1 MRTDQEIKQDVE
13 RELRYDPDIDAT
25 DIGVAVQDGVVTLA
39 GFVRTYGDKWTAER
53 DAKRVLGVR
62 AVANDL
68 DVRLPVTD
76 VRTDPEI
83 AREVARQIK
92 HFLPLPSEHITATVR
107 DGVVTLEGEV
117 EWKFESQRAEDAVR
131 LVKGVKGVTNL
142 VAVKPK
148 GEAEAAEVQRRIE
161 EALVRNAELDAKTIT
176 VTASGGEV
184 VLTGTVRSWAER
196 EAAERAAWQAPG
208 VTRVDNQITI
218 KVDDL
223 VVA

>member
-1 MRTDQEIKQDVE
+1 MRTDQEIKRDVE

-25 DIGVAVQDGVVTLA
+25 DIGVVAQDGVVTLA

-68 DVRLPVTD
+68 EVRLPATD

-107 DGVVTLEGEV
+107 DGWVTLEGEV
-117 EWKFESQRAEDAVR
+117 EWKFESQRAEEAVR
-131 LVKGVKGVTNL
+131 LVKGVKGVSNL
-142 VAVKPK
+142 IAVKPN
-148 GEAEAAEVQRRIE
+148 AEAAEVQRRIE
-161 EALVRNAELDAKTIT
+161 EALMRNAELEAKTIT
-176 VTASGGEV
+176 VSANGGEV
-184 VLTGTVRSWAER
+184 VLKGTVRSWAER

-208 VTRVDNQITI
+208 ITRVDNQITI

-223 VVA
+223 IVA